1 MQDQDSASRSPNDRT
16 RDVQGVS
23 PELPAGSFDTWAD
36 SQVGTEPEDGNF
48 ADPIGLPAT
57 EAGSR
62 ADSLIDTEPEPAAG
76 TGVGEGRGPGG
87 PDDVRNDPRRESSQT
102 REERCRLDQGSS
114 TESFLAPD
122 PNLVGAGPER
132 IHGPEGVGAP
142 TLAPFIGR
150 YRVIRVLGRGAFGI
164 VYLSHD
170 ADLDREVAIKVPVD
184 GPSSLSLD
192 VESYLEEARTLA
204 RLSHPNIVPVYD
216 VGHIPGGR
224 CYVVS
229 KYMEGGDLAAR
240 LRQAR
245 PAFVESAELIAILC
259 EALHYTHAHDLFHR
273 DIKPA
278 NILLDAAGVPYLADF
293 GLALKD
299 EDVGKG
305 GRHRGHGGLHEPG
318 AGAGRGPSR

>member
-1 MQDQDSASRSPNDRT
+1 MMPTSTARSRS
-16 RDVQGVS
+16 
-23 PELPAGSFDTWAD
+23 
-36 SQVGTEPEDGNF
+36 
-48 ADPIGLPAT
+48 
-57 EAGSR
+57 
-62 ADSLIDTEPEPAAG
+62 
-76 TGVGEGRGPGG
+76 
-87 PDDVRNDPRRESSQT
+87 
-102 REERCRLDQGSS
+102 RC
-114 TESFLAPD
+114 
-122 PNLVGAGPER
+122 
-132 IHGPEGVGAP
+132 
-142 TLAPFIGR
+142 PF
-150 YRVIRVLGRGAFGI
+150 
-164 VYLSHD
+164 
-170 ADLDREVAIKVPVD
+170 D

-293 GLALKD
+293 GLAP
-299 EDVGKG
+299 EG
-305 GRHRGHGGLHEPG
+305 
-318 AGAGRGPSR
+318 